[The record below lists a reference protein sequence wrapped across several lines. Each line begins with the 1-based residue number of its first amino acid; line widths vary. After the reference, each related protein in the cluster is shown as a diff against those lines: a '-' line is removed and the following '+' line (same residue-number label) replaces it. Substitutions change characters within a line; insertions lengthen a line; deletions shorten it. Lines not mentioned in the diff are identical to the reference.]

1 MKDTGLNI
9 EPKDSQSEANAMP
22 HSAIDS
28 RDLAFVA
35 LKRARMPMAISDP
48 RRPDNPIVLANTAF
62 YDLTGYTPAEVIG
75 RNCRFLQG
83 PGTDRAMVDQLR
95 DAIAA
100 EREIEVELLNYKKD
114 GSPFW
119 NTIFVSPVHSE
130 DGELLYFFASQKD
143 ETARRRATELEA
155 VKHKL
160 LKEIDHRAKNALAL
174 VQSIVR
180 LTQRDD
186 SEAFA
191 ASIEGRVEA
200 IARAHRLLA
209 DANWNDIPLNTLFE
223 SEGGRARDS
232 RIALSGP
239 PMHINSAQVQP
250 LSLLIHEVFDN
261 AIKHGSLSVVTGRV
275 EVRWRNDDGTNRL
288 TIDISESGGPAPK
301 ASPVI
306 GLGQRLIDRI
316 VRHQLGGT
324 ATFNYSATG
333 LRSVV
338 TMANTR

>member
-1 MKDTGLNI
+1 MGS
-9 EPKDSQSEANAMP
+9 EPTDSQAEFAGASQ
-22 HSAIDS
+22 SVIDN

-48 RRPDNPIVLANTAF
+48 RQPDNPIVLANTAF
-62 YDLTGYTPAEVIG
+62 YDLTGYTPDEVVG

-83 PGTDRAMVDQLR
+83 PDTDRAVVDQLR
-95 DAIAA
+95 AAIAE

-130 DGELLYFFASQKD
+130 TGELLYFFASQKD
-143 ETARRRATELEA
+143 ETARRRAMELEA

-174 VQSIVR
+174 VQSVVR

-209 DANWNDIPLNTLFE
+209 DANWNDIPLQVLFE
-223 SEGGRARDS
+223 NESGSARGS

-239 PMHINSAQVQP
+239 PMNIAAAQVQP

-261 AIKHGSLSVVTGRV
+261 AIKHGSLSVGTGRIDIV
-275 EVRWRNDDGTNRL
+275 WRNDVGANHL
-288 TIDISESGGPAPK
+288 TINISESGGPPPH
-301 ASPVI
+301 ASPTT

-324 ATFNYSATG
+324 ATFDYGEAG
-333 LRSVV
+333 LQSIV
-338 TMANTR
+338 TVANSNGQAR